1 MLIKVSFLN
10 YLDVTDALDKF
21 SQSTITSKELKEKT
35 IESIFLL
42 FVNKLTSSIQNTDYN
57 SLTDLILN
65 KSSVISEQTGKSE
78 WPMIEILKVQNF
90 DPLSIYIYNYLRY
103 KNSLRVKLNKEIL
116 PKAFDNLYMLLMKFV
131 EKVNTPFSDEVL
143 WTFFNDLFELYVKIK
158 DNTNELEEIEEKI
171 DNMKLEIDEVTSK
184 SNLIKISMGY

>member
-1 MLIKVSFLN
+1 MN